1 MTDHTTTS
9 GVIAADHTADHAAD
23 GQDRDDVV
31 LSVRNLK
38 TYFYPGGGEVRKAV
52 DDVSFDVRKGRI
64 CCLIGESGSGKSAT
78 AMSII
83 NLVDRPG
90 RIVSGN
96 VLFGGEDLAALD
108 AKRLRQIRGADIGM
122 IFQEPMHSLDPV
134 FTIGDQLVETI
145 RAHEPVSREQA
156 ETRAVEWL
164 RRVELP
170 DPQAVMVSYPHELS
184 GGMLQRVMIAIAL
197 SCGPRLLIADEPTTA
212 LDVTVQAQILRL
224 LVRLKRDIGLSI
236 LLITHDLGVVAET
249 ADDVLVMYDG
259 HIVERGSVDDIFDRP
274 RHPYTKALLLTR
286 PIIGQKLRRLPT
298 LHEVMREVS
307 DGEIEQPHDWAS
319 LAVTVEQSAEHDA
332 AHDGTSGRSPS
343 SQDEPLLS
351 VRHLEKYFERVH
363 GLGRN
368 NGNVTKA
375 VDDVSFDV
383 HRGETVGLVGES
395 GSGKTTTGQTILR
408 LHTKTSGDVIFDGT
422 DVFSLNAR
430 RLAAMRTRMQYVF
443 QDPYSALNPRLKI
456 GFAIGEALLHHG
468 LATKRDVTDK
478 VVETLELCGMD
489 SSCINRYPHEFSG
502 GQRQRIVIARA
513 MALQPEFVVADEPV
527 SALDV
532 SIQAEIINLFSELQ
546 QTKHVSFLFISHDLS
561 VVEHICSS
569 ILVMHHGR
577 IVERGTVDGV
587 FNHPQDEYTKT
598 LLDSIPASHPKY
610 RKIR

>member
-1 MTDHTTTS
+1 MMSKSNKMLDVQAMDTS
-9 GVIAADHTADHAAD
+9 SNT
-23 GQDRDDVV
+23 V
-31 LSVRNLK
+31 LSVRHLK
-38 TYFYPGGGEVRKAV
+38 TYFYPDDGSVRKAV
-52 DDVSFDVRKGRI
+52 DDVSFDVQRGRI

-90 RIVSGN
+90 KVTGGN
-96 VLFGGEDLAALD
+96 VLFGGRDLLTLD
-108 AKRLRQIRGADIGM
+108 TKQLRTVRGASIGM

-134 FTIGDQLVETI
+134 FTIGEQIVETI
-145 RAHEPVSREQA
+145 LAHEDVPRVEAA
-156 ETRAVEWL
+156 ERAVTWL
-164 RRVELP
+164 KRVELP
-170 DPQAVMVSYPHELS
+170 NPEAIMTAYPHELS
-184 GGMLQRVMIAIAL
+184 GGMLQRAMIAIAL
-197 SCGPRLLIADEPTTA
+197 CCGPKLLIADEPTTA

-224 LVRLKRDIGLSI
+224 LVRLKDEIGLSI

-259 HIVERGSVDDIFDRP
+259 HIVERGPVEAVFDRP
-274 RHPYTKALLLTR
+274 QHPYTKALLLTR

-298 LHEVMREVS
+298 LHEVMREVD
-307 DGEIEQPHDWAS
+307 DGEIAQPKDWSTLATTVQTDGDKGEAHSTDANGNDHDS
-319 LAVTVEQSAEHDA
+319 TPILT
-332 AHDGTSGRSPS
+332 
-343 SQDEPLLS
+343 
-351 VRHLEKYFERVH
+351 VRHLSKYFERVH
-363 GLGRN
+363 GLKGE
-368 NGNVTKA
+368 GNVKKA

-395 GSGKTTTGQTILR
+395 GSGKTTTGQTVLR
-408 LHTKTSGDVIFDGT
+408 LHSKTAGEVLFDGI
-422 DVFSLNAR
+422 DVFALNNR
-430 RLAAMRTRMQYVF
+430 KLAKLRTRMQYVF

-456 GFAIGEALLHHG
+456 GFAIGEALLHHK
-468 LATKRDVTDK
+468 LATKRDVMDK

-489 SSCINRYPHEFSG
+489 SSCVNRYPHEFSG

-546 QTKHVSFLFISHDLS
+546 HRKNVSFLFISHDLS

-577 IVERGTVDGV
+577 ITERGTVDDV
-587 FNHPQDEYTKT
+587 FNHPKDDYTKS
-598 LLDSIPASHPKY
+598 LLDSIPASNPKY
-610 RKIR
+610 RKIGR